1 MVGGSY
7 CSCHLLGEFSVLQP
21 SDTASHSEKPSL
33 EVTPPDTASHSEK
46 PSLEVTP
53 PEQLHIPADVM
64 TGHLAQ
70 AVSLIARYGEMNCT
84 FIL

>member
-7 CSCHLLGEFSVLQP
+7 SCCHLLGKFSLLQP
-21 SDTASHSEKPSL
+21 GDTASHSERPSL
-33 EVTPPDTASHSEK
+33 KVT
-46 PSLEVTP
+46 L
-53 PEQLHIPADVM
+53 PEQRHIPADVM

-70 AVSLIARYGEMNCT
+70 AVSVIARYGEMNCT